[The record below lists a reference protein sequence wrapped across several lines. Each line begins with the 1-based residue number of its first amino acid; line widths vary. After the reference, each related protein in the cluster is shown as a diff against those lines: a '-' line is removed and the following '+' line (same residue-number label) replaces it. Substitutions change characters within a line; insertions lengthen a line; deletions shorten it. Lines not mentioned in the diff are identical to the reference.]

1 MGMNKKAVF
10 LVLAIVLITGCDYG
24 RFKDQEALRAYK
36 VEMPQMVEG
45 TIPVKDSIQVLRM
58 TKPDDLRNPLPI
70 TRETVAMGR
79 ERYEYFCVMCHGAK
93 ADGDGTV
100 GQSFSPLPTNL
111 ASPYVQKQKDGE
123 LFHKIYFGFRRHPAL
138 IYTVAG
144 NDRWLIINYIRS
156 LGNKQ

>member
-1 MGMNKKAVF
+1 MSKKWIIFAALNC
-10 LVLAIVLITGCDYG
+10 LVLCSCDYG
-24 RFKDQEALRAYK
+24 RFKDQQALRAYK
-36 VEMPQMVEG
+36 AEMPQMVEG
-45 TIPVKDSIQVLRM
+45 TIPVRDSIQVLRM

-79 ERYEYFCVMCHGAK
+79 ERYEYFCIMCHGAK
-93 ADGDGTV
+93 ADGNGTV

-138 IYTVAG
+138 IYTVAD

-156 LGNKQ
+156 IGNKQ